1 MFVIIRLNM
10 GLTLSMLE
18 IQFCVY
24 RLIARKVVT
33 PSSEITSLK
42 GKFCDVQEPMLVKL
56 KNLHSEVFTEVNWG
70 RLLLF
75 LNFVEQIGLTEEEW
89 KEVYDILVPTLSQL

>member
-1 MFVIIRLNM
+1 
-10 GLTLSMLE
+10 ML
-18 IQFCVY
+18 
-24 RLIARKVVT
+24 
-33 PSSEITSLK
+33 
-42 GKFCDVQEPMLVKL
+42 DKL
-56 KNLHSEVFTEVNWG
+56 KNPHSEVFTEVNWG